1 MSGGTIQLHQ
11 STIREYAKQL
21 HLPIVGGQFSKL
33 AEEAIQ
39 QKQGHVAF
47 LEVLLRTELEERER
61 NAIARRIQEAKFP
74 KVKTL
79 EEFKFEEVP
88 HIPAAQIRSL
98 AEGGYLERSEPIIF
112 LGDTGTG
119 KTHLASGLGVE
130 ACRQSKR
137 GGLPAGADVG

>member
-1 MSGGTIQLHQ
+1 MSAGAIQVQQ

-21 HLPIVGGQFSKL
+21 HLPIVGGQFLKL
-33 AEEAIQ
+33 AEEAMQ

-98 AEGGYLERSEPIIF
+98 AEGGYLGRSEPKI
-112 LGDTGTG
+112 GR
-119 KTHLASGLGVE
+119 ASCRERVE
-130 ACRQSKR
+130 
-137 GGLPAGADVG
+137 